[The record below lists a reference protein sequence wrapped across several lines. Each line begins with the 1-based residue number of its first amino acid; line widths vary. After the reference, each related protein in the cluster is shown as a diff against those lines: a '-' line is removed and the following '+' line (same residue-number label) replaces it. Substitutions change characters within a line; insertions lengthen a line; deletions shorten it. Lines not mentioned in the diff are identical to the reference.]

1 MDNRDK
7 ARQFVVQYKYVAIT
21 AQGETA
27 VLLDELRDLVKRS
40 EISGCVVGV
49 WVKTQ
54 DSDFQDVFGMLKSNS
69 NVNLTEALSLVKKYH
84 PDIPFK
90 RTSFV
95 MHMRGTCTCPA
106 A

>member
-1 MDNRDK
+1 M
-7 ARQFVVQYKYVAIT
+7 
-21 AQGETA
+21 
-27 VLLDELRDLVKRS
+27 LLDELRDLAKRS
-40 EISGCVVGV
+40 AITGCVVNV
-49 WVKTQ
+49 WIKSQ
-54 DSDFQDVFGMLKSNS
+54 EADFQEAFDLIKGNP

-95 MHMRGTCTCPA
+95 MHMRGTCTCQA